1 MMAHN
6 VSPHPRSD
14 SRDAA
19 TRMQATALALGFTRV
34 EWRAIIALRARYRRH
49 RDLFAPRDIERL
61 RFARWLYQTGR
72 LQS

>member
-1 MMAHN
+1 
-6 VSPHPRSD
+6 
-14 SRDAA
+14 
-19 TRMQATALALGFTRV
+19 MQATALALGFTRV